1 MSGPGLYVEPIRLL
15 ARETQVLQMD
25 WTRNRAGCG
34 SMLWITKKK
43 NPTGR
48 GVERKKEMERLL
60 SSFLVYLPYRLPK
73 LGDTHKERDEFG
85 VVDFL
90 SSRFVLYRSET
101 GHTDCAVEC
110 HSEIKKGMRVF
121 LFFHIRLIES
131 HAQTAIHIDTPGN
144 CMRHI

>member
-90 SSRFVLYRSET
+90 SSRFR
-101 GHTDCAVEC
+101 AVQIRNRP
-110 HSEIKKGMRVF
+110 HRLRRRMPFRNKKGN
-121 LFFHIRLIES
+121 ES
-131 HAQTAIHIDTPGN
+131 FSLLSHPVDRKPRTDGHPY
-144 CMRHI
+144 